1 MKKKKRNQKTS
12 KVLMDTVIT
21 ETSCEKIDSKD
32 ESTLL
37 KRTEVNWEYTSMI
50 NLKKQTS
57 LHLGF

>member
-1 MKKKKRNQKTS
+1 MKNQRNQKTS

-32 ESTLL
+32 GCTLP